1 MTVEEAL
8 TLKGLI
14 EDAIKNGLISKETGQ
29 PNFITYLAPAREH
42 LRAIAWL
49 SLSGHIVVAVLFFGL
64 LLFAGAC
71 YVKVRMNVRNIKWI
85 PGGRTII
92 ELSYA

>member
-1 MTVEEAL
+1 MVA
-8 TLKGLI
+8 
-14 EDAIKNGLISKETGQ
+14 
-29 PNFITYLAPAREH
+29 YLAPFREH
-42 LRAIAWL
+42 LRAMAWI
-49 SLSGHIVVAVLFFGL
+49 SLAGILFVSLMFFGL
-64 LLFAGAC
+64 LMFAGAC